1 MQLRITFIIVL
12 FFGSNAYGQYPYIN
26 HIDWMKP
33 QINPAAL
40 GINRTENI
48 LLNYNRSWIAS
59 EVNSNLAILQ
69 YDRAIISGKNKNW
82 GGIGVSLANE
92 KVNYKEVFNR
102 FQATVSAAYA
112 AKIGYK
118 LYLNFGLQGGYNADK
133 VNNSGLL
140 TGSQY
145 VPGIGFDPGISN
157 QEPGMNLNVDYF
169 GISTGVFLYQASE
182 GILPDNYVGLS
193 IKNMNRPVNSFYE
206 NSSRLSPQINVM
218 GGIKLLESKKSKLL
232 VEALFSSSD
241 QKGNLTIGAVY
252 EMKYFGNSTVGAAD
266 ASLRLLSRY
275 SINNKILIGGQICY
289 ERFVVG
295 FTYDIKT
302 KATDRSYESGFE
314 ILMGLNRKLKR
325 RNRKQKKQTA
335 KSKVT
340 GKSVSAAPPQDT
352 IRIVSDE
359 IAETSIDSITVEK
372 EHTGSANVGQVMNNP
387 PLQNKIYFEF
397 ASKEITEVSTERLRE
412 LVVEFYRSGKNR
424 IVVTGFTDDIG
435 NDKYNRQLS
444 LSRARSVKQKLVEFG
459 LSQDHITID
468 GKGEE
473 RPLYP
478 NDSEEN
484 RAKNRRV
491 GITFY

>member
-1 MQLRITFIIVL
+1 MQLRITFIILL
-12 FFGSNAYGQYPYIN
+12 FFGSTAYGQYPYIN

-48 LLNYNRSWIAS
+48 LLNYNRSWIAN

-92 KVNYKEVFNR
+92 KVNYKEVLNR

-112 AKIGYK
+112 AKIGDK
-118 LYLNFGLQGGYNADK
+118 LYLNFGMQGGYNADK

-193 IKNMNRPVNSFYE
+193 IRNMNRPANSFYD
-206 NSSRLSPQINVM
+206 NNSRLSPQINVM
-218 GGIKLLESKKSKLL
+218 GGIKLLESMKSKLL
-232 VEALFSSSD
+232 VEALFSSSN
-241 QKGNLTIGAVY
+241 QRGNLTVGTVY

-314 ILMGLNRKLKR
+314 VLMGLNRKLKLG
-325 RNRKQKKQTA
+325 KQKKQTPT
-335 KSKVT
+335 SQVT
-340 GKSVSAAPPQDT
+340 GKYLSDAPPQDT
-352 IRIVSDE
+352 IK
-359 IAETSIDSITVEK
+359 IAPDVIIETSTDSIAVEK

-387 PLQNKIYFEF
+387 PLQNMIYFEF
-397 ASKEITEVSTERLRE
+397 ASKEITVVSTEHLRE

-435 NDKYNRQLS
+435 DDKYNRQLS

-459 LSQDHITID
+459 LSQDHISIE

-473 RPLYP
+473 QALYP

-491 GITFY
+491 EITFY